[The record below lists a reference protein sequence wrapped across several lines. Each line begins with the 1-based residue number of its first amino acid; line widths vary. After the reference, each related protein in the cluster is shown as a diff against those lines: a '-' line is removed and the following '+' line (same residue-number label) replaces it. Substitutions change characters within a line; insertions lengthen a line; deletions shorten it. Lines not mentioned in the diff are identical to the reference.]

1 MQTLYHE
8 NSRSR
13 LCRTRRSLRL
23 PNDDFGA
30 GIGKGRDNLLRC
42 TGLKNDM
49 VKDCQCGHLK
59 RCPSLN
65 FVHSDKRCGA
75 IASRNESA
83 FEFGICH
90 IKRANSKRY
99 GNRASSEETQIKA
112 QAFGFADR
120 RQPDGR
126 AGLTINLSSQNNDFE
141 ILSIEE
147 GACD

>member
-1 MQTLYHE
+1 M
-8 NSRSR
+8 
-13 LCRTRRSLRL
+13 
-23 PNDDFGA
+23 
-30 GIGKGRDNLLRC
+30 GKGRDNLLRC

-59 RCPSLN
+59 RGPSLN

-75 IASRNESA
+75 ITSGNECA

-90 IKRANSKRY
+90 LERANSKRY
-99 GNRASSEETQIKA
+99 GKGASSEETQIKDK
-112 QAFGFADR
+112 AFGFAER
-120 RQPDGR
+120 RRPEARG
-126 AGLTINLSSQNNDFE
+126 GFTIDLSSQNNDFE